1 MNYKNPGKKPHAE
14 NRSEGRGINAGKRFS
29 PSWETGLSATEVMS
43 QQKAGLRNST
53 PEKITQSNGQII
65 RGNVLTLFNLFNF
78 IIAICLAAV
87 HSYSN
92 IAFLSIIIL
101 NICIGIVQEI
111 HAKNL
116 VEKLS
121 LVTMPKAAVIRDG
134 KEAACAIEELVQDDV
149 VVFDMGKQICVDS
162 IVLHGEA
169 EVNESLLTGES
180 DPVLK
185 HAGGHLLSGS
195 FVVSGRC
202 YAQVEHVGL
211 ENYASKIAH
220 DVKKYKA
227 VNSRLLRS
235 MQKVTRF
242 TGFFIVP
249 LGLLLFVEAYF
260 FRFDALAP
268 AVVSTSAG
276 LLGMLPKGL
285 VLLIS
290 ITLATGVIK
299 LSKEQVL
306 VQNLFSLES
315 LAYVDVLCLDK
326 TGTLTEGK
334 MSVQSVDPVD
344 EASLPVPFED
354 LIGSFLKNSD
364 DNNATFQALNR
375 YFSRNGYFHP
385 ICKVPFSSQR
395 KWSAMTFQDVGTLV
409 IGAPDRLTRRPLPP
423 KVSEQENSGARIL
436 MAAFTK
442 ETIANDQ
449 LPALSPVAFLTISD
463 PIRKDAAKTLD
474 FFEREGVDIKIIS
487 GDNPVTVSAIAK
499 SAGLKGYDSVVDMS
513 PCETDEQIDKAAKN
527 YSVFGRVSPYQK
539 RKLIQSFKKQGKTV
553 AMTGDGVND
562 VLALREADCSI
573 AMSEGSDATRQV
585 SQLVLLNS
593 DFTFLPNVLA
603 EGRRAVNNVTR
614 VAGVFF
620 VKTVYSVLMSIACML
635 LNIPFPFIP
644 LQITLIDMIIEGY
657 PSFFMSFEPD
667 NHKITET
674 FLHSALRRAFPNA
687 LAILADFFL
696 VLFLAPAVGISFP
709 NTVLHTVLYVL
720 VGFTEILAVY
730 KSCLPF
736 NKLRIFL
743 CGTMTAGF
751 FAAAFLSRP
760 ILQLAVL
767 PPQTLPFIACLAL
780 VSMLLERAFS
790 FVIDRLASRRA

>member
-185 HAGGHLLSGS
+185 HADDHLLSGS

-442 ETIANDQ
+442 ETIASDQ

-751 FAAAFLSRP
+751 FAAAFLFRP

>member
-751 FAAAFLSRP
+751 FAAAFLFRP
-760 ILQLAVL
+760 ILQLAGL

>member
-751 FAAAFLSRP
+751 FAAAFLFRP

>member
-562 VLALREADCSI
+562 VLALRAADCSI

-751 FAAAFLSRP
+751 FAAAFLFRP

>member
-1 MNYKNPGKKPHAE
+1 MNYKHPGKKPYAE
-14 NRSEGRGINAGKRFS
+14 NRSEGRGINAGKRIS

-185 HAGGHLLSGS
+185 HADDHLLSGS

>member
-474 FFEREGVDIKIIS
+474 FLEREGVDIKIIS

-751 FAAAFLSRP
+751 FAAAFLFRP